1 MGEVKTVKTKVYY
14 GEYSLWHWINLILKK
29 DIVLPD
35 YQRFFV
41 WNKEKT
47 EQLISSIKNGEFI
60 PPVTIGHYYNKN
72 GERENIIIDGQQRLT
87 SILLHFLGIFPNR
100 NFKPDEVPRYID
112 PNDNDYDSDIV
123 NEMIDDVLD
132 WSFKALTAKG
142 TTKEEILSEIDKLD
156 EGNYINLGEVSESFF
171 TKHYL
176 GFSFIAPQSVE
187 ETEEKFFSEQQ
198 NFYSTVFRNINIQ
211 GKELLPQ
218 ESRKSLYFLRD
229 EMVGFFE
236 PNFAKSVQVNGGQM
250 DFVRYLALLSNYCAR
265 PAFSK
270 KRIALGYATKME
282 DFYAKFINFVVNKE
296 DDNKDFAQF
305 SKEITEGNFET
316 NINLLTNLAESL
328 SLIREFQSII
338 DLDVCYFGLIYVTIF
353 LGKKIDISKKIDLN
367 RELNQL
373 IESYKSDYLH
383 KKNPAVLF
391 RLTSRLEESICIY
404 RKYLE

>member
-1 MGEVKTVKTKVYY
+1 MEEVGRLKTKVYY

-41 WNKEKT
+41 WNKEKS
-47 EQLISSIKNGEFI
+47 EQLISSINNGEFI
-60 PPVTIGHYYNKN
+60 PPVTIGHYYKKN

-87 SILLHFLGIFPNR
+87 SILLNFLGIFPNR
-100 NFKPDEVPRYID
+100 NFKPDEVSRYID
-112 PNDNDYDSDIV
+112 PNDNEYDSDFV

-132 WSFKALTAKG
+132 WSFKTLIAKG
-142 TTKEEILSEIDKLD
+142 TTKEEILSEVDKLD
-156 EGNYINLGEVSESFF
+156 EDNYISLGEVSESFF
-171 TKHYL
+171 TEHYL
-176 GFSFIAPQSVE
+176 GFSFIAPQNDE

-236 PNFAKSVQVNGGQM
+236 PNFARSIQVNGAQM
-250 DFVRYLALLSNYCAR
+250 DFVRYLALLSNYEAR
-265 PAFSK
+265 PLGSTRTIGF
-270 KRIALGYATKME
+270 GYATRME
-282 DFYAKFINFVVNKE
+282 EFYTKFINFVVNKE

-305 SKEITEGNFET
+305 SKEIIEGNFES
-316 NINLLTNLAESL
+316 NINLLTSLAESL
-328 SLIREFQSII
+328 SLIKEYQSII
-338 DLDVCYFGLIYVTIF
+338 DLDVSFFGLIYVTLF
-353 LGKKIDISKKIDLN
+353 LGRRIDLSKKSDLK

-373 IESYKSDYLH
+373 IEDYKRDNLH

-391 RLTSRLEESICIY
+391 RLTSRLEESIVIY
-404 RKYLE
+404 MRYLE